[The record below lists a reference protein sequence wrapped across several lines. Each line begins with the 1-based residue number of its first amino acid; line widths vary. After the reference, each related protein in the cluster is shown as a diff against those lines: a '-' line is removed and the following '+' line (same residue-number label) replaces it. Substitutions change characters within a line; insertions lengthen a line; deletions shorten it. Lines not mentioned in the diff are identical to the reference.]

1 MNELQ
6 IITGAKDQKF
16 IATRLKWAGLLPTC
30 GRCGGSGHYSYNA
43 MTGTTCFGCHGAGVV
58 MPKVTE
64 KFVATVRKA
73 FTAEVRVNY
82 EAEMARRSEAKAR
95 VKAVEKAIRQTPLEL
110 ESNRQDELA
119 KAAGCKHW
127 SDCAKWAEANA
138 PAIYY
143 ACIGH
148 YEAADRIRFTSSRL
162 TIAKAK
168 IEKVLHAVHDGKK
181 FNKVTRTREAVCWFE
196 VEAELAP
203 LLAELAEAGKVPAAD
218 DWKMEWRTWGNR

>member
-6 IITGAKDQKF
+6 VIAGAKDQKF

-30 GRCGGSGHYSYNA
+30 CRCGGSGHYSYNA

-58 MPKVTE
+58 MPKVTD

-73 FTAEVRVNY
+73 FTAEVRVAY
-82 EAEMARRSEAKAR
+82 EAEMTSRSEAKAR
-95 VKAVEKAIRQTPLEL
+95 VKAIGKAIRQTPLEL
-110 ESNRQDELA
+110 EYQRQNELA

-127 SDCAKWAEANA
+127 SDAGDWVEANA
-138 PAIYY
+138 PAVYY
-143 ACIGH
+143 AFIGH
-148 YEAADRIRFTSSRL
+148 YEAADRIRFATGRL

-168 IEKVLHAVHDGKK
+168 IEKVLNAVSDGKK
-181 FNKVTRTREAVCWFE
+181 FNKVTRTREAVNWLE

-203 LLAELAEAGKVPAAD
+203 LLAELEVAGQVPAAG